1 MKITIGIDNGT
12 TGTIAIV
19 GGPTTYYGPI
29 PVKDTVSHVK
39 SKGFAKRID
48 RATLLGLLHSQCIS
62 PKLPPDIDIRVYVEA
77 PFTMPV
83 ASEAVLLGHRAFEA
97 ILCVFEDLAI
107 PVETCMP
114 RDWQTTQ
121 LGAAGTLP
129 IKNVRGVAKADT
141 KKASLLKGIAL
152 YPQLESV
159 IRKHGD
165 ADGLLIAHHYHKK
178 R

>member
-12 TGTIAIV
+12 TGSVAIV
-19 GGPTTYYGPI
+19 GGSSSYYGPV
-29 PVKDTVSHVK
+29 PVKETVSHVK

-48 RATLLGLLHSQCIS
+48 RAALFSLLHQHCIGS
-62 PKLPPDIDIRVYVEA
+62 STPDSVDIRVYVEA

-97 ILCVFEDLAI
+97 VLCVFEDLSI

-114 RDWQTTQ
+114 RDWQPTQ

-129 IKNVRGVAKADT
+129 IKNVRGTAKADT

-152 YPQLESV
+152 YPQLESA
-159 IRKHGD
+159 IREQGD